1 MMEAER
7 SGFTRRYDDSRGI
20 QRWWPRARSW
30 VEQGG
35 AGAWQAARH
44 ESVGI
49 SSMFMAMPVKKQGE
63 KHQDRVGSQ
72 FLVCR

>member
-1 MMEAER
+1 MLAQGKVMR
-7 SGFTRRYDDSRGI
+7 RTR
-20 QRWWPRARSW
+20 
-30 VEQGG
+30 G

-63 KHQDRVGSQ
+63 KHQDKVGSQ